1 MLEQQIYKETL
12 ATTCAEEAVCT
23 GGTQGPFWALGAK
36 GLAAF
41 KVEKCPMCSLGSE
54 EPILVAFFFFF
65 SPLFKPWEHN
75 SNPSYRSR
83 ILSGPFLTE
92 ICSQPL
98 QIKGP
103 E

>member
-65 SPLFKPWEHN
+65 FSPYL
-75 SNPSYRSR
+75 NPGNITLTHPTEAGFY
-83 ILSGPFLTE
+83 LDPF
-92 ICSQPL
+92 
-98 QIKGP
+98 
-103 E
+103 